1 MEKGCHVVDACAIN
15 DVTALDVFF
24 CVRDAYE
31 LQVELAF
38 GEDDGAAADL
48 NLARGGGCA
57 VFTAVCAAVGVQMG
71 EDQGRALHFFALDD
85 LAIVAVFD

>member
-1 MEKGCHVVDACAIN
+1 M
-15 DVTALDVFF
+15 TALDVFF

-48 NLARGGGCA
+48 NLARGGGA
-57 VFTAVCAAVGVQMG
+57 PVFTAVCAAVGVQMG
-71 EDQGRALHFFALDD
+71 EDQGKGAAFFRLE
-85 LAIVAVFD
+85 